1 MKVSVSRCCIKG
13 NRWMILRA
21 RLPDKYKEKV
31 DIKLDLDQDPSKL
44 TDQQLQALLYAY
56 ERQQYGKE
64 EADKRL
70 EARKRE
76 LAGEVIDVLPEPEV
90 GPDGW

>member
-1 MKVSVSRCCIKG
+1 MALARA
-13 NRWMILRA
+13 WM
-21 RLPDKYKEKV
+21 PDKYKERV
-31 DIKLDLDQDPSKL
+31 DLKFDWDGDPSKL
-44 TDQQLQALLYAY
+44 TDAQLEAIFYAA
-56 ERQQYGKE
+56 EKAQFGRE

-76 LAGEVIDVLPEPEV
+76 SAGEVIEVFPEPEV